1 MKRFVPEDC
10 ARLVRLSSLAAA
22 PDGALA
28 YVKYFWQG
36 GAWQRRVLLTEDG
49 RTEEISIGGV
59 RETCPAF
66 SGDGRKLWFLSD
78 GRIALYDR
86 DTGATKEAFSLE
98 EGFEAADVLPL
109 SAGCVFVCRKEIRE
123 TPPAGCDWQMPLVT
137 EELHFRNDGDHGW
150 KRKYVYRLCMYR
162 GSVRVLAEGNAPF
175 RSLAVLPDESAAL
188 YAQNGFC
195 LISLPDGGIRE
206 IPAPF
211 EPGGDI
217 RPVVARDGSYAL
229 AAASCGMETCLRR
242 LWLDGRKHEP
252 DQIENEPDG
261 LSVGL
266 YMDTSPERKALIA
279 RGPEQDTFFVCAA
292 RDHVP
297 ALFRAQVRADRIV
310 YQNLGLPGLPVETA
324 WTPATGI
331 AVMAGD
337 EGTPPCPAFWLGG
350 TLSFAA
356 DDPNPW
362 MKGVPVSPYRTV
374 RTLSQDGRAELTGF
388 LLLPEG
394 READIPLLVWVH
406 GGPSGCWT
414 PGFSLEIRCAVS
426 LGFAVLLPNPRG
438 STGRG
443 EAYADPAHA
452 FDGGAAN
459 DILCLLDEALRQYPC
474 LDGGCVSILGGSY
487 GGFMAAWMAGNTA
500 RFRCA
505 VVIKAVTNWLF
516 IHFNS
521 SQAGQP
527 VMDDYRDFQ
536 DFLTDTVRS
545 SPVFAAG
552 DVNIPTLIIHGEK
565 DQQVPAENAHQ
576 YYTALRDCHPDLPVR
591 LMLLPD
597 CCHSYARDA
606 LPDWLAVQRET
617 LSWLNT
623 YGKEKDR

>member
-1 MKRFVPEDC
+1 M
-10 ARLVRLSSLAAA
+10 
-22 PDGALA
+22 
-28 YVKYFWQG
+28 
-36 GAWQRRVLLTEDG
+36 
-49 RTEEISIGGV
+49 
-59 RETCPAF
+59 
-66 SGDGRKLWFLSD
+66 
-78 GRIALYDR
+78 
-86 DTGATKEAFSLE
+86 
-98 EGFEAADVLPL
+98 
-109 SAGCVFVCRKEIRE
+109 
-123 TPPAGCDWQMPLVT
+123 
-137 EELHFRNDGDHGW
+137 
-150 KRKYVYRLCMYR
+150 
-162 GSVRVLAEGNAPF
+162 
-175 RSLAVLPDESAAL
+175 
-188 YAQNGFC
+188 
-195 LISLPDGGIRE
+195 
-206 IPAPF
+206 
-211 EPGGDI
+211 
-217 RPVVARDGSYAL
+217 
-229 AAASCGMETCLRR
+229 
-242 LWLDGRKHEP
+242 
-252 DQIENEPDG
+252 
-261 LSVGL
+261 
-266 YMDTSPERKALIA
+266 
-279 RGPEQDTFFVCAA
+279 
-292 RDHVP
+292 P

-310 YQNLGLPGLPVETA
+310 YQDLGLPGLPVETA
-324 WTPATGI
+324 WTPAAGI

-356 DDPNPW
+356 ADPNPW
-362 MKGVPVSPYRTV
+362 MTGIPVSPYRTV
-374 RTLSQDGRAELTGF
+374 RTLSQDGRTELTGF

-426 LGFAVLLPNPRG
+426 SGFAVLLPNPRG

-459 DILCLLDEALRQYPC
+459 DILCLLDEALRQYSC

-536 DFLTDTVRS
+536 DFLVDTVRS

-552 DVNIPTLIIHGEK
+552 DVNIPTLIIHGER
-565 DQQVPAENAHQ
+565 DQQVPVENAHQ

-597 CCHSYARDA
+597 ACHSYARDA

-617 LSWLNT
+617 LRWLNT